1 MLFFRISAL
10 DLSPEDFW
18 GNIVKHAGVAKLAD
32 ALDLGS
38 SVERRVGSSPTFRTS
53 AKEKTSDLSEVFLF
67 LENDALSYG
76 SAEAAASAAP
86 AFTIPMPQNFLS
98 SHSLPVGNLVTVEL
112 STSHT

>member
-1 MLFFRISAL
+1 MLFFRYSAL

-53 AKEKTSDLSEVFLF
+53 AKEKTSDLSEVFLY
-67 LENDALSYG
+67 LGVDRYG
-76 SAEAAASAAP
+76 KADAAARAAP
-86 AFTIPMPQNFLS
+86 ALIMPMPQNFLV
-98 SHSLPVGNLVTVEL
+98 SHSLPVGNFVTVEL
-112 STSHT
+112 TTSHT

>member
-1 MLFFRISAL
+1 MPLLSDKNDAFLQISSL

-67 LENDALSYG
+67 KFDYARTG
-76 SAEAAASAAP
+76 
-86 AFTIPMPQNFLS
+86 
-98 SHSLPVGNLVTVEL
+98 
-112 STSHT
+112 

>member
-1 MLFFRISAL
+1 MMLFFGILAL
-10 DLSPEDFW
+10 DLSPDDFW

-67 LENDALSYG
+67 NFSYAIAG
-76 SAEAAASAAP
+76 FKRRRNSTEPAATKHRTAAVIQ
-86 AFTIPMPQNFLS
+86 AMK
-98 SHSLPVGNLVTVEL
+98 
-112 STSHT
+112 